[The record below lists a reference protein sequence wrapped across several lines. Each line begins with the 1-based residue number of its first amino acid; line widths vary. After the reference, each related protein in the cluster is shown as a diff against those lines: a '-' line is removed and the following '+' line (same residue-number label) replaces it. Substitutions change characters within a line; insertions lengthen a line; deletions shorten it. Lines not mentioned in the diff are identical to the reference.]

1 MAMERPPLIMPV
13 ENQVRELDA
22 KLLLACVAA
31 GRGIPSIVGPKRE
44 VEFGIASFPRGVF
57 LAKSLRIGNR
67 KFFPLSRRLGHAIA
81 AWDEEALVHLPDEI
95 YYSRRLPGKGLEHV
109 SHLFAWGEDNA
120 QLWRRYPDM
129 PAGIPIHVTGN
140 PRNDLLRAE
149 VHPYYDAEAER
160 IRRRY
165 GDFILVNTNFNHVNA
180 FHDGQNLFQR
190 PPLSGGPPEMGQA
203 AAGMPRAY
211 AEGLRGH
218 KQRLFAHFL
227 ELIPMLEKAFPDHTV
242 VVRPHPT
249 ESHEPY
255 LSAALGC
262 RRVAV
267 TNAGNVV
274 PWLKAAKVLVHNGCT
289 TGVEAFVMRVPA
301 VSYRPCVDP
310 VYDEGFY
317 RLPNR
322 LSHACFGS
330 AELLETVA
338 GVLAGKVAALDGD
351 GPRAE
356 AAQHLA
362 ALDGPLACERIVAVL
377 APVVDAMARAA
388 PVGLRARASVW
399 FQISRRRIRQ
409 TIKSR
414 LPGARK
420 SVAFMRHRYP
430 PLAAGDVAER
440 LARFRKVLG
449 AAGELRVEEIAAGVF
464 LLRP

>member
-1 MAMERPPLIMPV
+1 MERPPLIMPV

-44 VEFGIASFPRGVF
+44 VEFGMAAFPRGVF

-67 KFFPLSRRLGHAIA
+67 KFFPVCRRLGHAIA

-95 YYSRRLPGKGLEHV
+95 YYSRRLPERGLEHV
-109 SHLFAWGEDNA
+109 SHLFAWGADNA
-120 QLWRRYPDM
+120 ELWRRYPGM
-129 PAGIPIHVTGN
+129 PAGLPIHITGN

-149 VHPYYDAEAER
+149 IHPYYDAEAESL
-160 IRRRY
+160 RRRF
-165 GDFILVNTNFNHVNA
+165 GDFILLNTNFNHVNA
-180 FHDGQNLFQR
+180 FHDGQNLFRTPPR
-190 PPLSGGPPEMGQA
+190 PGAPPEMGQA

-211 AEGLRGH
+211 AEGLRRH
-218 KQRLFAHFL
+218 KQRLFEHFL
-227 ELIPMLEKAFPDHTV
+227 KLIPMLEAAFPDHTV

-249 ESHEPY
+249 ERHDPY
-255 LSAALGC
+255 RSAAQGC

-267 TNAGNVV
+267 LNTGNVV

-301 VSYRPCVDP
+301 VSYRPCRDA

-338 GVLAGKVAALDGD
+338 GVLSGRVTAVDGD

-356 AAQHLA
+356 AARHLA
-362 ALDGPLACERIVAVL
+362 ALEGPLACERIVGVL
-377 APVVDAMARAA
+377 EPVVDAMARAA
-388 PVGLRARASVW
+388 PVGVRARVSGW
-399 FQISRRRIRQ
+399 FQTSRRRIRQ

-420 SVAFMRHRYP
+420 SAAFMRHRYP
-430 PLAAGDVAER
+430 PLAAEDVAER
-440 LARFRKVLG
+440 LSRFQKALG
-449 AAGELRVEEIAAGVF
+449 AAGALRLTEISPGIF
-464 LLRP
+464 LVGP